1 MSFVPTFS
9 NGVASATLDDNNVTV
24 EIHRGYLSVYDNST
38 GSDACIFRYRLD
50 EDRFQMGAIFQKF
63 GLDFETRVVGALQHN
78 PLWMMSAGF
87 TRWLHYNGEPQAGVI
102 HFFLDNA
109 TYNNCMVVGI
119 SIKPE
124 QLHRLLC
131 VDAYIDEDTLQ
142 DDVDLLQ
149 MLINGDPLD
158 LRQQAPT
165 EQVCYTPTFA
175 PDRVLHGLGALYAM
189 LMEVYVPCFKN

>member
-63 GLDFETRVVGALQHN
+63 GLEFETRVVSALQHN
-78 PLWMMSAGF
+78 PL
-87 TRWLHYNGEPQAGVI
+87 
-102 HFFLDNA
+102 
-109 TYNNCMVVGI
+109 
-119 SIKPE
+119 
-124 QLHRLLC
+124 
-131 VDAYIDEDTLQ
+131 
-142 DDVDLLQ
+142 
-149 MLINGDPLD
+149 
-158 LRQQAPT
+158 
-165 EQVCYTPTFA
+165 
-175 PDRVLHGLGALYAM
+175 LHGLGALYAM